1 MLEPDTNSVQPPESS
16 ASLTPSHTDMPS
28 AVSAGDLGAPLDFAT
43 LGASTASGASGACS
57 ASGSTGASG
66 APVPPASSVANDS
79 SAQTPSKKK
88 KSHKPLVISLVIV
101 AILVVCA
108 IPSLILPATANIS
121 ANNIGIITINGVI
134 GYDGSSSSPAGLKT
148 LLDRAQDDPT
158 VKAVVLRVNSG
169 GGIAAA
175 GEEMAQYVKEFKK
188 PVVVSSAAV
197 NASAAYEISAQAQKI
212 YVNKTTAIGA
222 IGTIMQVHDVSRLLD
237 KLGISVESIAS
248 AESKDSSYGTRP
260 LTDAE
265 RTYYRNL
272 TNELNDTFLQN
283 VADGRHLPL
292 EKVRSLAT
300 GMPFAGTT
308 AVKNGIADELGGLS
322 EATSAAAALA
332 NCTTYTTKNLE
343 LDDSSW
349 FSLKSLLKNEIK
361 HTVNST
367 VNEVFRSVKESLNA
381 TEIK

>member
-28 AVSAGDLGAPLDFAT
+28 AVSAGNCGTPIDFAALGA
-43 LGASTASGASGACS
+43 TA
-57 ASGSTGASG
+57 ASGSAGSTAASG
-66 APVPPASSVANDS
+66 APVPPAPSVTNDS

-88 KSHKPLVISLVIV
+88 KSRKPLVISLVIV
-101 AILVVCA
+101 AILVLCA
-108 IPSLILPATANIS
+108 IPSLILPVTANIS
-121 ANNIGIITINGVI
+121 ANNIGIITINGAI
-134 GYDGSSSSPAGLKT
+134 GYDGSASSPEGLKK
-148 LLDRAQDDPT
+148 LLDQAQDDPT
-158 VKAVVLRVNSG
+158 VQAVVLRVDSG
-169 GGIAAA
+169 GGSATA
-175 GEEMAQYVKEFKK
+175 GEEMAHYVKEFKK
-188 PVVVSSAAV
+188 PVVVSSGSM

-212 YVNKTTAIGA
+212 YVNKTTAIGG
-222 IGTIMQVHDVSRLLD
+222 IGTVMQVHDLSRLLD
-237 KLGISVESIAS
+237 KLGISVENIAS

-272 TNELNDTFLQN
+272 INELNDTFLQN

-332 NCTTYTTKNLE
+332 NCSTYTTKKLE
-343 LDDSSW
+343 LDNSSL
-349 FSLKSLLKNEIK
+349 FSLKSLLKNEVK
-361 HTVNST
+361 RAVNST

>member
-1 MLEPDTNSVQPPESS
+1 MLEPDTNSAQPPEPS
-16 ASLTPSHTDMPS
+16 ASLTPSPTDASS
-28 AVSAGDLGAPLDFAT
+28 AVSAGNCGTPIDFA
-43 LGASTASGASGACS
+43 ASGATAAS
-57 ASGSTGASG
+57 ASAGSTAASG
-66 APVPPASSVANDS
+66 APVPPAPSVTNDS
-79 SAQTPSKKK
+79 SAQTSVKKK
-88 KSHKPLVISLVIV
+88 KSRKPLVISLVIV
-101 AILVVCA
+101 AILVLCA

-121 ANNIGIITINGVI
+121 ANNIGIITINGTI
-134 GYDGSSSSPAGLKT
+134 GYDGSASSPEGLKK
-148 LLDRAQDDPT
+148 LLDQAQDDPT
-158 VKAVVLRVNSG
+158 VQAVVLRVDSG
-169 GGIAAA
+169 GGSATA
-175 GEEMAQYVKEFKK
+175 GEEMAHYVKEFKK
-188 PVVVSSAAV
+188 PVVVSSGSM

-212 YVNKTTAIGA
+212 YVNKTTAIGG
-222 IGTIMQVHDVSRLLD
+222 IGTVMQVHDLSRLLD
-237 KLGISVESIAS
+237 KLGISVENIAS
-248 AESKDSSYGTRP
+248 VESKDSSYGTRP

-272 TNELNDTFLQN
+272 INELNDTFLQN

-332 NCTTYTTKNLE
+332 NCSTYTTKKLE
-343 LDDSSW
+343 LDNSSL
-349 FSLKSLLKNEIK
+349 FSLKSLLKNEVK
-361 HTVNST
+361 RAVNST

>member
-1 MLEPDTNSVQPPESS
+1 MLEPDTNSAQPPEPS
-16 ASLTPSHTDMPS
+16 ASLTPSPTDAS
-28 AVSAGDLGAPLDFAT
+28 SEVSAGNYGTPIDFAE
-43 LGASTASGASGACS
+43 SGATA
-57 ASGSTGASG
+57 ASGSAGSTAASG
-66 APVPPASSVANDS
+66 APVPPAPSVTNDS
-79 SAQTPSKKK
+79 SAQTSAKKK
-88 KSHKPLVISLVIV
+88 KSRKPLVISLVIV
-101 AILVVCA
+101 AILVLCA
-108 IPSLILPATANIS
+108 IPSLILPVTANIS
-121 ANNIGIITINGVI
+121 ANNIGIITINGAI
-134 GYDGSSSSPAGLKT
+134 GYDGSASSPEGLKK
-148 LLDRAQDDPT
+148 LLDQAQDDPT
-158 VKAVVLRVNSG
+158 VQAVVLRVDSG
-169 GGIAAA
+169 GGSATA
-175 GEEMAQYVKEFKK
+175 GEEMAHYVKEFKK
-188 PVVVSSAAV
+188 PVVVSSGSM

-212 YVNKTTAIGA
+212 YVNKTTAIGG
-222 IGTIMQVHDVSRLLD
+222 IGTVMQVHDLSRLLD
-237 KLGISVESIAS
+237 KLGISVENIAS

-272 TNELNDTFLQN
+272 INELNDTFLQN

-332 NCTTYTTKNLE
+332 NCSTYTTKKLE
-343 LDDSSW
+343 LDNSSL
-349 FSLKSLLKNEIK
+349 FSLKSLLKNEVK
-361 HTVNST
+361 RAVNST

>member
-1 MLEPDTNSVQPPESS
+1 MLEPDTNSAQPPEPS
-16 ASLTPSHTDMPS
+16 ASLTPSPTDAS
-28 AVSAGDLGAPLDFAT
+28 SEVSAGNYGTPIDFAE
-43 LGASTASGASGACS
+43 SGATA
-57 ASGSTGASG
+57 ASGSAGSTAASG
-66 APVPPASSVANDS
+66 APVPPAPSVTNDS
-79 SAQTPSKKK
+79 SAQTSAKKK
-88 KSHKPLVISLVIV
+88 KSRKPLVISLVIV
-101 AILVVCA
+101 AILVLCA
-108 IPSLILPATANIS
+108 IPSLILPVTANIS
-121 ANNIGIITINGVI
+121 ANNIGIITINGAI
-134 GYDGSSSSPAGLKT
+134 GYDGSASSPEGLKK
-148 LLDRAQDDPT
+148 LLDQAQDDPT
-158 VKAVVLRVNSG
+158 VQAVVLRVDSG
-169 GGIAAA
+169 GGSATA
-175 GEEMAQYVKEFKK
+175 GEEMAHYVKEFKK
-188 PVVVSSAAV
+188 PVVVSSGSM

-212 YVNKTTAIGA
+212 YVNKTTAIGG
-222 IGTIMQVHDVSRLLD
+222 IGTVMQVHDLLRLLD
-237 KLGISVESIAS
+237 KLGISVENIAS

-272 TNELNDTFLQN
+272 INELNDTFLQN

-332 NCTTYTTKNLE
+332 NCSTYTTKKLE
-343 LDDSSW
+343 LDNSSL
-349 FSLKSLLKNEIK
+349 FSLKSLLKNEVK
-361 HTVNST
+361 RAVNST

>member
-1 MLEPDTNSVQPPESS
+1 MLEPDTNSAQPPEPS
-16 ASLTPSHTDMPS
+16 ASLPSSHTDAS
-28 AVSAGDLGAPLDFAT
+28 SEVSAGNYGTPIDFAES
-43 LGASTASGASGACS
+43 GATAASGLAGSTA
-57 ASGSTGASG
+57 ASG
-66 APVPPASSVANDS
+66 APVPPAPSVTNDS
-79 SAQTPSKKK
+79 SAQTSAKKK
-88 KSHKPLVISLVIV
+88 KSRKPLVISLVIV
-101 AILVVCA
+101 AILVLCA

-121 ANNIGIITINGVI
+121 ANNIGIITINGAI
-134 GYDGSSSSPAGLKT
+134 GYDGSASSPEGLKK
-148 LLDRAQDDPT
+148 LLEQAQDDPT
-158 VKAVVLRVNSG
+158 VQAVVLRVDSG
-169 GGIAAA
+169 GGSATA
-175 GEEMAQYVKEFKK
+175 GEEMAHYVKEFKK
-188 PVVVSSAAV
+188 PVVVSSGSM

-212 YVNKTTAIGA
+212 YVNKTTAIGG
-222 IGTIMQVHDVSRLLD
+222 IGTVMQVHDLSRLLD
-237 KLGISVESIAS
+237 KLGISVENIAS

-272 TNELNDTFLQN
+272 INELNDTFLQN

-332 NCTTYTTKNLE
+332 NCSTYTTKKLE
-343 LDDSSW
+343 LDNSSL
-349 FSLKSLLKNEIK
+349 FSLKSLLKNEVK
-361 HTVNST
+361 RAVNST

>member
-28 AVSAGDLGAPLDFAT
+28 AVSAGNCGTPIDFAALGA
-43 LGASTASGASGACS
+43 TA
-57 ASGSTGASG
+57 ASGSAGSTAASG
-66 APVPPASSVANDS
+66 APVPPAPSVTNDS
-79 SAQTPSKKK
+79 SAQTSAKKK
-88 KSHKPLVISLVIV
+88 KSRKPLVISLVIV
-101 AILVVCA
+101 AILVLCA
-108 IPSLILPATANIS
+108 IPSLILPATVNIS
-121 ANNIGIITINGVI
+121 ANNIGIITINGAI
-134 GYDGSSSSPAGLKT
+134 GYDGSASSPEGLKK
-148 LLDRAQDDPT
+148 LLDQAQDDPT
-158 VKAVVLRVNSG
+158 VQAVVLRVDSG
-169 GGIAAA
+169 GGSATA
-175 GEEMAQYVKEFKK
+175 GEEMAHYVKEFKK
-188 PVVVSSAAV
+188 PVVVSSGSM

-212 YVNKTTAIGA
+212 YVNKTTAIGG
-222 IGTIMQVHDVSRLLD
+222 IGTVMQVHDLSRLLD
-237 KLGISVESIAS
+237 KLGISVENIAS

-272 TNELNDTFLQN
+272 INELNDTFLQN

-332 NCTTYTTKNLE
+332 NCSTYTTKKLE
-343 LDDSSW
+343 LDNSSL
-349 FSLKSLLKNEIK
+349 FSLKSLLKNEVK
-361 HTVNST
+361 RAVNST

>member
-16 ASLTPSHTDMPS
+16 ASLTPSHTDTPS
-28 AVSAGDLGAPLDFAT
+28 AVSAGNYGTPIDFA
-43 LGASTASGASGACS
+43 ASGATA
-57 ASGSTGASG
+57 ASGSAGSTAASG
-66 APVPPASSVANDS
+66 APVPPAPSVTNDS
-79 SAQTPSKKK
+79 SAQTSAKKK
-88 KSHKPLVISLVIV
+88 KSRKPLVISLVIV
-101 AILVVCA
+101 AILVLCA

-121 ANNIGIITINGVI
+121 ANNIGIITINGAI
-134 GYDGSSSSPAGLKT
+134 GYDGSASSPEGLKK
-148 LLDRAQDDPT
+148 LLEQAQDDPT
-158 VKAVVLRVNSG
+158 VQAVVLRVDSG
-169 GGIAAA
+169 GGSATA
-175 GEEMAQYVKEFKK
+175 GEEMAHYVKEFKK
-188 PVVVSSAAV
+188 PVVVSSGSM

-212 YVNKTTAIGA
+212 YVNKTTAIGG
-222 IGTIMQVHDVSRLLD
+222 IGTVMQVHDLSRLLD
-237 KLGISVESIAS
+237 KLGISVENIAS

-272 TNELNDTFLQN
+272 INELNDTFLQN

-332 NCTTYTTKNLE
+332 NCSTYTTKKLE
-343 LDDSSW
+343 LDNSSL
-349 FSLKSLLKNEIK
+349 FSLKSLLKNEVK
-361 HTVNST
+361 RAVNST